1 MIEDWLFDGA
11 TTSEEMAEF
20 AQCAE
25 SALGAARSALER
37 SDPDT
42 LTEVDVAVLNSAAEA
57 ILKARKRTEALEAA
71 LAEAERLVSEI
82 LAAGQKPKVE
92 LLAQSG

>member
-11 TTSEEMAEF
+11 TASEELAEF
-20 AQCAE
+20 SQCAE
-25 SALGAARSALER
+25 SALGAVRSALER

-42 LTEVDVAVLNSAAEA
+42 LTDVDVAVLNTAAEA
-57 ILKARKRTEALEAA
+57 ILKARKGTEAIEAA